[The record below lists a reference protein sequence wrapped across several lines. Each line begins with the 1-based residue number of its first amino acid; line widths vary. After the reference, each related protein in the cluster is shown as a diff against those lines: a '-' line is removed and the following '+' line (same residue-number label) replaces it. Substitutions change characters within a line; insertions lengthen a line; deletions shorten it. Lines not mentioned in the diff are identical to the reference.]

1 MTTAHENANSESLKN
16 LVEQLEHHPPTVLLP
31 EFQRDFVWGMD
42 QTYDLFDSLIRGI
55 FVGSVIYGKPSFEM
69 TLREVDMRP
78 RKGKGSRE
86 KPKRQHY
93 SEAEMVQASQTRNLK
108 ILLDGQQRTT
118 SLYRALRGK
127 DRIYFRMRSDWADA
141 TAIKDKSLEELM
153 DEIVGDDNAEQISV
167 PLDYAYQFMES
178 GPMDED
184 VRAYFDMETAYGR
197 VLALGGNAEASKR
210 AFLMFRQLLSKL
222 RTMFEQP
229 QLLSYYLLDMDL
241 DKFTTFFERSNSK
254 GIQLNFTD
262 ILAAKVFGTF
272 NLRQKFEDFA
282 EQHPQMP
289 NNRELMVRAIALLTG
304 RFGKIEKAQLLKELR
319 AEDFVAHWDEMT
331 GLLVKTVEYLQ
342 QQRLIVAVKW
352 LPYDNLLLPLMMFFR
367 ELKVQGQT
375 TPSQEQWEFLRW
387 WYWSVVFSERYSA
400 ATNDKIVLDARAL
413 ERVARREPLEA
424 AAFARLR
431 PTLDVSDLFSY
442 TRSSSA
448 VYRGVLNLLHF
459 GAEGEDTQGLRDWR
473 SGALL
478 GTGTEAVKDLH
489 DHHFFPRNFLRKS
502 AGKQDDKEAEGIMD
516 SVLNRVL
523 MPKDANF
530 SASDKEPFVY
540 LGEFLNGTARAGKN
554 SKLRQSMSSH
564 LVPVSLLEDQQ
575 QSYRVEAT
583 LRARA
588 EQILQLIEAETS
600 KADVALFK
608 TLLPPG
614 AMPEGN

>member
-16 LVEQLEHHPPTVLLP
+16 LVEQLEHKPPIVLLP
-31 EFQRDFVWGMD
+31 EFQRDFVWD
-42 QTYDLFDSLIRGI
+42 VTKTHDLFDSLIRGI

-86 KPKRQHY
+86 KPKRRHY
-93 SEAEMVQASQTRNLK
+93 TEAEMVHASQTRGLK

-127 DRIYFRMRSDWADA
+127 DRVYFRMCPEWGDA
-141 TAIKDKSLEELM
+141 AAIKDKSLEELLG
-153 DEIVGDDNAEQISV
+153 EVVGDDSAEQLSV
-167 PLDYAYQFMES
+167 PLDYAYHFMES

-184 VRAYFDMETAYGR
+184 VRAYFDTETAYGR
-197 VLALGGNAEASKR
+197 ALVLRGDAEASKR
-210 AFLMFRQLLSKL
+210 AFLIFRQLLSKL

-229 QLLSYYLLDMDL
+229 QLLSYYLLDMNL

-254 GIQLNFTD
+254 AVQLNFTD

-282 EQHPQMP
+282 EHYPQMP
-289 NNRELMVRAIALLTG
+289 DNRELMVRAVALLTG
-304 RFGKIEKAQLLKELR
+304 RFGKIEKAQILKELR
-319 AEDFVAHWDEMT
+319 AEDFLAHWDEMT
-331 GLLVKTVEYLQ
+331 GLLVSTVEYLQ

-367 ELKVQGQT
+367 EINSQGQS

-400 ATNDKIVLDARAL
+400 ATNEKIVLDARSL
-413 ERVARREPLEA
+413 ERMARREPLEV

-442 TRSSSA
+442 NRSSSA
-448 VYRGVLNLLHF
+448 VYRGVLNLVHF
-459 GAEGEDTQGLRDWR
+459 NAEGQYTQGLRDWR
-473 SGALL
+473 SNALL
-478 GTGTEAVKDLH
+478 GTGTQAAKDLH
-489 DHHFFPRNFLRKS
+489 DHHFFPRAFVRKT
-502 AGKQDDKEAEGIMD
+502 ANKQDDADPEGMMD

-530 SASDKEPFVY
+530 SASDKQPFVY
-540 LGEFLNGTARAGKN
+540 LGEFLSGTLKAGKN
-554 SKLRQSMSSH
+554 PNLRQSMASH
-564 LVPVSLLEDQQ
+564 LVPETLLDDEQ
-575 QSYRVEAT
+575 QSYRIEAT

-588 EQILQLIEAETS
+588 ERLLELIEAETS
-600 KADVALFK
+600 KAEVPLYQALM
-608 TLLPPG
+608 PVN
-614 AMPEGN
+614 AAPEGS